1 MNNIEIVFE
10 NENFAVIN
18 KPVGLVVN
26 RSSTTKGPTL
36 QDFLEE
42 SILNIEGFNPESE
55 FYSRSGIVHRL
66 DKDTSGLLVVAKNEE
81 YFDYLQEKFRNREVE
96 KKYILMT
103 FNKVLDDRFEID
115 APLARNPKNRFKYAV
130 VRDGKDAQTYF
141 EKIKDIVIGDREFSF
156 LYAQPRTGRTHQIR
170 VHLAANSTPV
180 AGDVIY
186 LSEREQEICNSCTI
200 NRLMLHSLSLK
211 FQGMEDEEFYFETE
225 VPEEFIRL
233 ME

>member
-1 MNNIEIVFE
+1 MNKIEIVFE
-10 NENFAVIN
+10 NENFAIIN

-26 RSSTTKGPTL
+26 RSDTTKGITL
-36 QDFLEE
+36 QDFIEE
-42 SILNIEGFNPESE
+42 NILNLEDFNPESE

-66 DKDTSGLLVVAKNEE
+66 DKDTSGLLIVAKNEN
-81 YFDYLQEKFRNREVE
+81 YLDYLQEKFRTREVE
-96 KKYILMT
+96 KKYIVMT
-103 FNKVLDDRFEID
+103 FNKVLDERFEID

-130 VRDGKDAQTYF
+130 VRDGKEAQTYF
-141 EKIKDIVIGDREFSF
+141 EKIKDVVIDEKEFSF

-186 LSEREQEICNSCTI
+186 LSEKEHEICISCTI

-211 FQGMEDEEFYFETE
+211 FQGLNGEEFYFEAD

>member
-26 RSSTTKGPTL
+26 RSETTKGPTL

-42 SILNIEGFNPESE
+42 NVLNIEDFNPESE

-81 YFDYLQEKFRNREVE
+81 YFDYLQEKFRTREVE
-96 KKYILMT
+96 KKYLVMT
-103 FNKVLDDRFEID
+103 FNKVIDERFEID
-115 APLARNPKNRFKYAV
+115 APLARNPKNRFKYAI

-141 EKIKDIVIGDREFSF
+141 EKIKDVVINDREFSF

-200 NRLMLHSLSLK
+200 TRMMLHSLSLK
-211 FQGMEDEEFYFETE
+211 FLGIDGEEFYFEAE
-225 VPEEFIRL
+225 IPEEFIRL

>member
-1 MNNIEIVFE
+1 MNKTEIVFE
-10 NENFAVIN
+10 NENFAIIN

-26 RSSTTKGPTL
+26 RSDTTKGITL
-36 QDFLEE
+36 QDFIEE
-42 SILNIEGFNPESE
+42 NILNLEDFNPESE
-55 FYSRSGIVHRL
+55 FYLRSGIVHRL
-66 DKDTSGLLVVAKNEE
+66 DKDTSGLLIVAKNEN
-81 YFDYLQEKFRNREVE
+81 YLDYLQEKFRTREVE
-96 KKYILMT
+96 KKYIVMT
-103 FNKVLDDRFEID
+103 FNKVLDERFEID

-130 VRDGKDAQTYF
+130 VRDGKEAQTYF
-141 EKIKDIVIGDREFSF
+141 EKIKDVVIDEKEFSF

-186 LSEREQEICNSCTI
+186 LSEKEHEICISCTI

-211 FQGMEDEEFYFETE
+211 FQGLNGEEFYFEAD